1 MTTHEMSIEECLVI
15 AANGGELAWGG
26 DAHIGLRE
34 VELNPRFSAR
44 RIATHG
50 CGNMGTWILVGKD
63 MASRVALRHGRENRL
78 KEKGVPANVAYS
90 AAVMKYGMEL
100 SVAFLAA
107 DLVPLVK
114 CSSFTPNS
122 RKEFGKWSGIDLTVY
137 DMSMPRILAAIEI
150 ARASVIA

>member
-1 MTTHEMSIEECLVI
+1 MTTTMKMSVEECFEI
-15 AANGGELAWGG
+15 ASRGGELAWGG
-26 DAHIGLRE
+26 DAHVGLRE
-34 VELNPRFSAR
+34 VELNERFSAR
-44 RIATHG
+44 RIGTHG
-50 CGNMGTWILVGKD
+50 CGNRGMWILCGKD
-63 MASRVALRHGRENRL
+63 IASRYALRHGRENRL

-137 DMSMPRILAAIEI
+137 DMSMPRILAAIDI
-150 ARASVIA
+150 ARRAS